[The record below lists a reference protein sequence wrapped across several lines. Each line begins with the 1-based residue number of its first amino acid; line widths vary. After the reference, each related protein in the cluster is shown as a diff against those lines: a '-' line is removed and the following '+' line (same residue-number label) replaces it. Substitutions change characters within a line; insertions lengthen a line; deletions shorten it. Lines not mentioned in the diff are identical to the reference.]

1 VEAGVRYVTVTRGF
15 NTWDHHANIFPSL
28 SDTFLPELDNA
39 FSTLVEDLESRG
51 LLQKT
56 LVIATGEFGRTPEIN
71 SNLGRDHWANAFS
84 MCIAG
89 AGVPGGQ
96 VYGETDE
103 NGAYVTK
110 DPVEI
115 PDFCAT
121 IYDKLGIDYTKEYVN
136 PLGRPTKLAADGAKP
151 LKYLYE

>member
-1 VEAGVRYVTVTRGF
+1 M
-15 NTWDHHANIFPSL
+15 

-39 FSTLVEDLESRG
+39 FSALVEDLESRG
-51 LLQKT
+51 ILQKT

-71 SNLGRDHWANAFS
+71 NNLGRDHWANAFS

-96 VYGETDE
+96 IHGETDE

-151 LKYLYE
+151 LTFLYS